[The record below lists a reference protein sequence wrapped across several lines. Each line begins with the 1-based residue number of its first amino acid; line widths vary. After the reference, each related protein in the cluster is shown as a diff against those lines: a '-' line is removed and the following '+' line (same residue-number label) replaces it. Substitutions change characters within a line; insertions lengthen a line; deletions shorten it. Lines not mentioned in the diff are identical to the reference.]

1 MHGQSELVSQDLLT
15 SGPHQLLPTYTKAWV
30 GVGPICPVL
39 LPQLS
44 YGTWAGHGGQWAGAG
59 SLIPLPPAAGETPFP
74 HSPAP

>member
-15 SGPHQLLPTYTKAWV
+15 SGPQQLLPTYTKAWV

-44 YGTWAGHGGQWAGAG
+44 YGTWAGHGGQ
-59 SLIPLPPAAGETPFP
+59 
-74 HSPAP
+74 